1 MEFLGFEISRKKDEL
16 RAKELP
22 KAPSFVPPVDDD
34 GTPVIQQQS
43 GFVGGGAYGA
53 YIDMEGGIKNEA
65 ELIRRYRE
73 VSLVPECDSAIED
86 IVNEC
91 ITSDSSDRIVT
102 LDLRDVKLSDS
113 IKTKIQNEFY
123 NILSMMKFNQNSHEI
138 FRKWYVD
145 GRVYFHKV
153 VDAKKPKGG
162 IVDLRNIDPIKIK
175 KVRNI
180 EKERDPKTKVE
191 RISAIEEFFVFN
203 DKGFDKSSAAEG
215 NTVRIAPEAV
225 TYTTSGLLDYTK
237 NVVIGYLH
245 KALKTANQLSMME
258 DALVIYRISRAPER
272 RIFYI
277 DVGNLPKAKAEQ
289 YLADVMNRYK
299 NKLVYNA
306 DTGEIKDDRKHMSM
320 LEDFWLPR
328 REGGRGTEITTLP
341 GGQNLGEIDDIVYF
355 QRKLYRSLNVPI
367 SRLESESG
375 FSLGRATEI
384 TRDEL
389 KFTKFVQRIR
399 KKFVPLFTDLLKT
412 QLLLKGIVTQ
422 QDWDGMK
429 EHIQYD
435 FLQDGHFTELKNAE
449 ILQNRLDMLG
459 TIESYVGTYFSKEYV
474 RKQVL
479 RMSDDEIEEIEK
491 QIEDEEGSDMDGDDD
506 GMFATNNPD
515 LGDK

>member
-289 YLADVMNRYK
+289 YLADVMNKYR
-299 NKLVYNA
+299 NKLIYNA

-328 REGGRGTEITTLP
+328 REGGRGTQIETLP
-341 GGQNLGEIDDIVYF
+341 GGQNLSEIEDIEYF
-355 QRKLYRSLNVPI
+355 KKKLYRSLNVPV
-367 SRLESESG
+367 SRMESENG
-375 FSLGRATEI
+375 FNMGRSAEI
-384 TRDEL
+384 TRDEVKFN
-389 KFTKFVQRIR
+389 KFTNRLQ
-399 KKFVPLFTDLLKT
+399 KKFSRVFTDILRT
-412 QLLLKGIVTQ
+412 QLVLKEIVSAEEF
-422 QDWDGMK
+422 DK
-429 EHIQYD
+429 FRD
-435 FLQDGHFTELKNAE
+435 FILYNFETDNHFKELKE
-449 ILQNRLDMLG
+449 FELLRDRMDVLSQVS
-459 TIESYVGTYFSKEYV
+459 EYVGQYYSKEYV
-474 RKQVL
+474 RKYILMQ
-479 RMSDDEIEEIEK
+479 SEDDIKLINA
-491 QIEDEEGSDMDGDDD
+491 QIDLESNDEDDNDEEGDDY
-506 GMFATNNPD
+506 
-515 LGDK
+515 

>member
-1 MEFLGFEISRKKDEL
+1 
-16 RAKELP
+16 
-22 KAPSFVPPVDDD
+22 
-34 GTPVIQQQS
+34 
-43 GFVGGGAYGA
+43 
-53 YIDMEGGIKNEA
+53 
-65 ELIRRYRE
+65 
-73 VSLVPECDSAIED
+73 
-86 IVNEC
+86 
-91 ITSDSSDRIVT
+91 
-102 LDLRDVKLSDS
+102 
-113 IKTKIQNEFY
+113 
-123 NILSMMKFNQNSHEI
+123 MMKFNQNSHEL

-153 VDAKKPKGG
+153 VDAKNTKRG

-180 EKERDPKTKVE
+180 EKERDPKTKIE
-191 RISAIEEFFVFN
+191 RISKIEEFYVFN

-341 GGQNLGEIDDIVYF
+341 GGQNLADIDDIEYF
-355 QRKLYRSLNVPI
+355 KKKLYQSLNVPS
-367 SRLESESG
+367 SRMEADNG
-375 FSLGRATEI
+375 FNMGRASEI
-384 TRDEL
+384 SRDEL
-389 KFTKFVQRIR
+389 KFNKFTNRLQ
-399 KKFVPLFTDLLKT
+399 KKFGRVFTDILKT
-412 QLLLKGIVTQ
+412 QLVLKEIVTGEEF
-422 QDWDGMK
+422 DK
-429 EHIQYD
+429 FKD
-435 FLQDGHFTELKNAE
+435 FLLYDYATDNHFTELKDAE
-449 ILQNRLDMLG
+449 ILRERLDTL
-459 TIESYVGTYFSKEYV
+459 SQAADYVGKYYSDEYV
-474 RKQVL
+474 RKYIL
-479 RMSDDEIEEIEK
+479 RQTEEDIRIIDQQIKDEGGN
-491 QIEDEEGSDMDGDDD
+491 EEGGNEDDD
-506 GMFATNNPD
+506 DFGGF
-515 LGDK
+515 

>member
-123 NILSMMKFNQNSHEI
+123 NVLSMMKFNQNSHEI

-153 VDAKKPKGG
+153 VNAKNPKGG

-180 EKERDPKTKVE
+180 EKERDPKSKIE
-191 RISAIEEFFVFN
+191 RISKIEEFYVFN

-341 GGQNLGEIDDIVYF
+341 GGQNLADIDDIEYF
-355 QRKLYRSLNVPI
+355 KKKLYQSLNVPA
-367 SRLESESG
+367 SRMEADNG
-375 FSLGRATEI
+375 FNMGRASEI
-384 TRDEL
+384 NRDEL
-389 KFTKFVQRIR
+389 KFNKFTNRLQ
-399 KKFVPLFTDLLKT
+399 KKFGRVFTDILKT
-412 QLLLKGIVTQ
+412 QLVLKEIVTGEEF
-422 QDWDGMK
+422 DKVKDFFL
-429 EHIQYD
+429 YD
-435 FLQDGHFTELKNAE
+435 YATDNHFTELKDAE
-449 ILQNRLDMLG
+449 ILRERLDTL
-459 TIESYVGTYFSKEYV
+459 SQAADYVGKYYSDEFV
-474 RKQVL
+474 RKYIL
-479 RMSDDEIEEIEK
+479 RQTEEDIK
-491 QIEDEEGSDMDGDDD
+491 IIDAQIKSEGSSEEG
-506 GMFATNNPD
+506 
-515 LGDK
+515 GDKEEDDFGF